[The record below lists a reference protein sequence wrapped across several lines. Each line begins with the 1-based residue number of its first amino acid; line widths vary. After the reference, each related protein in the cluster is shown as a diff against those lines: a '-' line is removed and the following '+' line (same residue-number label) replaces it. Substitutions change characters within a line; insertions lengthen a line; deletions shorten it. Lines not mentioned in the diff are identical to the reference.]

1 ERSAQH
7 DLERALGDREN
18 AELLADRLT
27 LLGDL
32 DAAAEG
38 PGGDRR
44 ERSVDRRTS
53 ASTDGAT
60 ASVEESE
67 RNSELVGEAGEL
79 FLSQVELPGRRHH
92 ADVLRGVR
100 VAEHDLLVHAP
111 GL

>member
-1 ERSAQH
+1 EELGALVHDLAERGARVNRDLVDESPVLSELLGADVLLEVQVRRHERSAQH

-38 PGGDRR
+38 PGGERR

-60 ASVEESE
+60 ASVE
-67 RNSELVGEAGEL
+67 
-79 FLSQVELPGRRHH
+79 
-92 ADVLRGVR
+92 
-100 VAEHDLLVHAP
+100 
-111 GL
+111 